1 MPFSFTF
8 SLLFFFSFFVFSLSF
23 LSFSVSHSLFIFR
36 SFLSFRLVV
45 FRLIMV
51 SPSSLLLSL
60 PCFPCGFCHSVTSSR
75 RYTPPPRSLRAS
87 SMRVPLAC
95 CLLYSFYIALLM
107 LTYPHFFLLFLP
119 FSISIWTSFVFILF
133 FSCGYYAVSSVSV
146 SAATRLAYDM
156 ICILIRTYADLP
168 FLFLSEVY
176 DLFQLLC
183 VLSCG
188 FICFPPEVILIF
200 APELLEPVL

>member
-1 MPFSFTF
+1 MC
-8 SLLFFFSFFVFSLSF
+8 
-23 LSFSVSHSLFIFR
+23 I
-36 SFLSFRLVV
+36 
-45 FRLIMV
+45 
-51 SPSSLLLSL
+51 
-60 PCFPCGFCHSVTSSR
+60 
-75 RYTPPPRSLRAS
+75 
-87 SMRVPLAC
+87 PLAC
-95 CLLYSFYIALLM
+95 CFLSCVLNVDLFY
-107 LTYPHFFLLFLP
+107 FSSLP
-119 FSISIWTSFVFILF
+119 FFDFDLDIVCFILS